1 MLKVYLDNCVYNRP
15 FDDQNQIRIKIET
28 EAKFY
33 IQDKIKQNQII
44 LAWSYILE
52 FENMN
57 NPFDERRE
65 TVHQWKSLAQ
75 IDINETENILNKADD
90 LKILGVKSKD
100 ALHIACAI
108 EAKADYFITTD
119 DLIIK
124 KLGHLREIVVI
135 NPLGFIDLSEGHR

>member
-15 FDDQNQIRIKIET
+15 FDDQNQIRIKLET

-33 IQDKIKQNQII
+33 IQEKIKQSQII

-65 TVHQWKSLAQ
+65 AVHQWKSLAQ

-90 LKILGVKSKD
+90 LKRSGVKSKD
-100 ALHIACAI
+100 ALHLACAI

-119 DLIIK
+119 DIIIK
-124 KLGHLREIVVI
+124 KLGHIREIEVI
-135 NPLGFIDLSEGHR
+135 NPLAFIDLPEGKI